1 MGEGSKWEPPERS
14 AQSPLIPPLP
24 APGTVL
30 VHCHL
35 RRCCGLAPNV
45 TPKPSGKG
53 ARRGQTP
60 PSTAGQGGN
69 EANAVWQRSPHTHR
83 RSQRLRPALV
93 PQGPGRK
100 SGCRLPRSRQ
110 RKPRG
115 RGDLIRAA
123 PTPQPPEGPRHASSL
138 HHVQV
143 PGCFALAVPCRLLA
157 VPGSSA
163 AGPGGRRGRILPE
176 GWAESR
182 QNPAAASPSP
192 VYPQAGPCSSPFA
205 PPTGSDIPRSVRH
218 LCCRPRGQ
226 SWMRARAGSTE
237 IPIHATAAG
246 PGTGRSFGHGRVPA
260 SELRFPH
267 GGGWGLPGGI
277 YRQPPTAPCEAPGS
291 PLCTPGC
298 AQREGRGLRGPDE
311 PQTLLQ
317 PAAAPCPCPRALGT
331 STAGGRQPPGQ
342 GSGRLHGGSADS
354 RGLPRLT
361 QPLGAPGLLSAAA
374 ALLAAVLCSEGGRF
388 PPFFLPPR
396 PPSTMHTGI
405 CGSTGSGH
413 PRGEA
418 EPRSCCRAGWK
429 TPGRG
434 SGGGQEHRRHG
445 ERGMQGSALRHPRA
459 STGAEG
465 AGAPRSSAQPRR
477 QLRAA
482 GARGGTSGGCAR
494 APTRFHGDT
503 AGSPAPTG
511 PPGASLPPPAL
522 SSIAPSTRTSPP
534 RRECQIIAGSSE
546 QPLPTRLLPL
556 RTIPTHV
563 APCPAARGPSGV
575 LQAPPQS
582 PRSAVPLTPMGATHA
597 LPARVPIPFPSLDR
611 YK

>member
-1 MGEGSKWEPPERS
+1 MGTPQ
-14 AQSPLIPPLP
+14 AL
-24 APGTVL
+24 GTVHAHPSSPSSGHRPRAL
-30 VHCHL
+30 SPPQVAWLGTQRH
-35 RRCCGLAPNV
+35 
-45 TPKPSGKG
+45 PKTKREGCTQG
-53 ARRGQTP
+53 ADP
-60 PSTAGQGGN
+60 PSTAGRGGN

-110 RKPRG
+110 RKPQG
-115 RGDLIRAA
+115 RGDLVRAA

-157 VPGSSA
+157 VPGSGA

-374 ALLAAVLCSEGGRF
+374 ALLAAVLCSEGGRS
-388 PPFFLPPR
+388 PPLFSLPPT
-396 PPSTMHTGI
+396 PP
-405 CGSTGSGH
+405 
-413 PRGEA
+413 E
-418 EPRSCCRAGWK
+418 SCTRASVAQQVVG
-429 TPGRG
+429 TPGGR
-434 SGGGQEHRRHG
+434 
-445 ERGMQGSALRHPRA
+445 L
-459 STGAEG
+459 
-465 AGAPRSSAQPRR
+465 
-477 QLRAA
+477 
-482 GARGGTSGGCAR
+482 
-494 APTRFHGDT
+494 
-503 AGSPAPTG
+503 SPAPAAGQGGKRLEEALAVDKSIVGTG
-511 PPGASLPPPAL
+511 SEGCRA
-522 SSIAPSTRTSPP
+522 
-534 RRECQIIAGSSE
+534 RR
-546 QPLPTRLLPL
+546 
-556 RTIPTHV
+556 
-563 APCPAARGPSGV
+563 
-575 LQAPPQS
+575 
-582 PRSAVPLTPMGATHA
+582 
-597 LPARVPIPFPSLDR
+597 
-611 YK
+611 